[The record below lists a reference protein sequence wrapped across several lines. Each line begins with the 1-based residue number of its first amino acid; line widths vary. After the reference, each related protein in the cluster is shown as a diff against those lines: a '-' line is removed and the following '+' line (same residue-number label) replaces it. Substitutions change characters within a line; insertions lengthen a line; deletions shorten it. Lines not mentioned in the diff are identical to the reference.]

1 LNGHIYHGILIRDIN
16 LNTRNLKT
24 DKGRIKPVSALCLSP
39 ESYEVNLQAGLL
51 AHPVPAAFP
60 FHILCNSG
68 GGCQNNYRIYSCGY
82 SSRFPV
88 NLPVY
93 GSRDSLFTQT
103 WMVQAWAPEIV

>member
-1 LNGHIYHGILIRDIN
+1 MMSIQILVTFRE
-16 LNTRNLKT
+16 TGVEKT
-24 DKGRIKPVSALCLSP
+24 ISALCLSP

-68 GGCQNNYRIYSCGY
+68 GGCRNNYRIYSCGY

-88 NLPVY
+88 NRLVY
-93 GSRDSLFTQT
+93 RSRDSLFTQT
-103 WMVQAWAPEIV
+103 GVVQA